1 MLNTD
6 IKVNL
11 KDTPKAIHDYGL
23 ATVKAPAPD
32 KNDAKLELTAACAEY
47 VNAVAPGKKFDVKD
61 LGNAVA
67 DFINDRLCLNP
78 DNTPN
83 CVSLAK
89 SWEDMWDELDKIFW
103 DVKSDGKW
111 HNTKHVDEPGL
122 KIDEWV
128 KKNIG

>member
-11 KDTPKAIHDYGL
+11 KHAPKTDMGEIDARYDRTPD
-23 ATVKAPAPD
+23 
-32 KNDAKLELTAACAEY
+32 DAKYELYASVAEY
-47 VNAVAPGKKFDVKD
+47 VHAVAPGKKFDVTKT
-61 LGNAVA
+61 GEAVVN
-67 DFINDRLCLNP
+67 FINDYLCLNP
-78 DNTPN
+78 DNIPN

-128 KKNIG
+128 KKNID